1 MNGNVTRVV
10 DLLFRDIEE
19 NEEVL
24 AIRDE
29 IMNNCQ
35 ERYDNMIASGYSEE
49 EALGAVA
56 DSLKG
61 MDEVLKDYPR
71 KQQYT
76 EADFSKEKE
85 GDEERKDD
93 FRIEWDILRA
103 LRINVRSAN
112 VEVRETEGRQTLEL
126 TQGSA
131 TRLDARMDGDTLVI
145 TQELALD
152 RPQTEAS
159 RDNGIFGMLAKLLG
173 NAIRSFPDGDESC
186 VRILL
191 PRDQLRSAQIHTL
204 SGDIS
209 FEVSA
214 DMIDLQTTSGECS
227 VSVPGKNEFIGGKQF
242 GEGAAPEKGAR
253 MDAPRLKAASISGGV
268 DVRGDFSSAAVSTTS
283 GDIEFTGTSGELT
296 LKTVSGDIEADTVS
310 ALVSGSTV
318 SGDIDLADKVSAG
331 EIRLESISG
340 DIEAELPNAGGG
352 IRAEAGT
359 RSGDVNYYNVAL
371 RDDAPLKVR
380 LKTVSGDVTVQG

>member
-19 NEEVL
+19 SEEVL
-24 AIRDE
+24 SIRDE

-71 KQQYT
+71 KQLYT
-76 EADFSKEKE
+76 EADFSKDKTSEEKHE
-85 GDEERKDD
+85 DNV
-93 FRIEWDILRA
+93 RIEWDILRA

-112 VEVRETEGRQTLEL
+112 VEVRGTEGRQTLEL
-126 TQGSA
+126 SQGSA
-131 TRLDARMDGDTLVI
+131 TRLDARMEGDTLVI
-145 TQELALD
+145 TQELALEQPKAD
-152 RPQTEAS
+152 TP
-159 RDNGIFGMLAKLLG
+159 RDNGIFGMLARVLG
-173 NAIRSFPDGDESC
+173 TAIRSFPDGDESS

-191 PRDQLRSAQIHTL
+191 PMDQLRSAQIHTL
-204 SGDIS
+204 SGDIN

-214 DMIDLQTTSGECS
+214 ESIDLQTTSGECS
-227 VSVPGKNEFIGGKQF
+227 VSVPVKNDVMGGKQF
-242 GEGAAPEKGAR
+242 GEGPDMANKAR
-253 MDAPRLKAASISGGV
+253 GDAPRLKAASISGSV
-268 DVRGDFSSAAVSTTS
+268 DVRGEFSTAAISTTS
-283 GDIEFTGTSGELT
+283 GDIEFVGTSDELT
-296 LKTVSGDIEADTVS
+296 MKSVSGDIDADTVSASVSGTTVSGDIE
-310 ALVSGSTV
+310 
-318 SGDIDLADKVSAG
+318 LADKICAG
-331 EIRLESISG
+331 EIKLESISG
-340 DIEAELPNAGGG
+340 DIEAELPNAGSG

-359 RSGDVNYYNVAL
+359 RSGDVNYYNIAL
-371 RDDAPLKVR
+371 RDDAPLRVR